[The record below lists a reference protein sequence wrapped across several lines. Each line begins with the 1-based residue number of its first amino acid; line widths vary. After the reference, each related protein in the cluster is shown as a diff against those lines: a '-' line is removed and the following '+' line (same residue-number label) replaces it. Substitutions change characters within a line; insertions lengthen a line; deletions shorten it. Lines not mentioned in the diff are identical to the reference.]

1 MRIGAWGEMALR
13 IKGERM
19 REKEGLRTLHP
30 LKQRILDRPTILPA
44 LAVTLSLLLAACGFT
59 TDAVATVGSERITRG
74 DLNATAG
81 TSPQADRAAALNQ
94 LIYGRLI
101 ELEARAQRVTI
112 DAGEVNARNATEIT
126 AAQGTDGFQQ
136 NLLAQGYPSAAAYQ
150 QTTRQ
155 QLLIQKMRPFWNK
168 PEVEAVTLQLLSTE
182 TQAKALEAS
191 QKGRAGTPFDD
202 LLRAY
207 SPVAAQ
213 DPQVVNSQGSIAVD
227 ALNPTIR
234 ESFKGITEGS
244 YSDPI
249 PTSGTQYAV
258 LRIAKVER
266 RAPTERE
273 QNNLIAFWLDGLKT
287 KYPVVIND
295 PVLRATAR

>member
-1 MRIGAWGEMALR
+1 
-13 IKGERM
+13 M
-19 REKEGLRTLHP
+19 REKDGLRTLHSS
-30 LKQRILDRPTILPA
+30 KQRMFGRPTMLPA
-44 LAVTLSLLLAACGFT
+44 LAVTLSLMLAACGFT
-59 TDAVATVGSERITRG
+59 TDAVATVGGEPITRG

-81 TSPQADRAAALNQ
+81 PSVQADRATALNQ

-101 ELEARAQRVTI
+101 ELEARTQRVTL
-112 DAGEVNARNATEIT
+112 DAGEVNARNATDIT

-136 NLLAQGYPSAAAYQ
+136 NLLSQGYPSAAAYQ

-168 PEVEAVTLQLLSTE
+168 AEVESVTVQRLFTE
-182 TQAKALEAS
+182 SQAKALEAS

-213 DPQVVNSQGSIAVD
+213 DPQIVNPQGSIALD
-227 ALNPTIR
+227 ALDAINPTIR
-234 ESFKGITEGS
+234 ESFKGIMAGS

-249 PTSGTQYAV
+249 PTNDAQYVV
-258 LRIAKVER
+258 LRITKVER
-266 RAPTERE
+266 RASTDSDR
-273 QNNLIAFWLDGLKT
+273 NGLIVSWLNGLKT